1 MQMRTELGV
10 LALVSALTLGL
21 TGCGGESTPTE
32 IVASGELPFSTLT
45 VSPVSAQRERIWDGV
60 IEAVNQATL
69 SAQTGGRVREV
80 LVDVNDYVKAGDV
93 ILRFTDVE
101 QQSAIRQAQAALAAA
116 KAALDEQKRR
126 LTRRNP
132 ISSGSARS
140 LDGSWFR
147 KRSWIRRRRAVTPPR
162 RSMSPRKPP
171 CALPTSRLTT
181 PSSAD
186 YTVVRAPYSGIVT
199 QRHVEVG
206 EAVNP
211 GQPLISGLS
220 LDKLRVNVQIP
231 QSDMASIREHAKAS
245 LLLADGKRIDAEQVI
260 VFPYADPT
268 THTFSVRLEL
278 PQAETGLQP
287 GMTAKAAFVIGASER
302 LLVPESALVRR
313 SEVTADAVRS
323 LPFTWSAR
331 AKSVC
336 VRFVWGTVLAMKSRC
351 WQVFLR
357 ATRSPPIR

>member
-101 QQSAIRQAQAALAAA
+101 QQSAIRQAQAALAVA
-116 KAALDEQKRR
+116 KAALDEAESDFKRISEIFGR
-126 LTRRNP
+126 QLVSKAQLDQATARRDAAKAQHE
-132 ISSGSARS
+132 SAQAAV
-140 LDGSWFR
+140 
-147 KRSWIRRRRAVTPPR
+147 RAANEQV
-162 RSMSPRKPP
+162 
-171 CALPTSRLTT
+171 
-181 PSSAD
+181 D

-313 SEVTADAVRS
+313 SEVTAVYVVSEGKVSLRQIRLGHRFGNEIEVLAGLSAGDAVATDPVAAGVYLSRMH
-323 LPFTWSAR
+323 AR
-331 AKSVC
+331 E
-336 VRFVWGTVLAMKSRC
+336 LA
-351 WQVFLR
+351 Q
-357 ATRSPPIR
+357 